1 MSPRHRVGERDGRAL
16 YSVAADEQV
25 QHQIDALPAD
35 ALASFAELRVLLE
48 VSPWSG
54 DPINDRNSAGP
65 VRIVAFGRDRD
76 GGPPL
81 PALNGQAVALHN
93 RGILRRPSQDQPRS
107 PSSNA
112 T

>member
-1 MSPRHRVGERDGRAL
+1 MYR
-16 YSVAADEQV
+16 VAADEQV

-81 PALNGQAVALHN
+81 PAL
-93 RGILRRPSQDQPRS
+93 RRRPRQDRLMVYVGRPGRGV
-107 PSSNA
+107 A
-112 T
+112 